1 MYAKN
6 AQRYLYV
13 IIPLKVVPRC
23 KRAEFR
29 RATDREV
36 IDYIGSIFLAPLDN
50 GKEMGGKITE

>member
-1 MYAKN
+1 MRKMHKGFC
-6 AQRYLYV
+6 
-13 IIPLKVVPRC
+13 IC
-23 KRAEFR
+23 